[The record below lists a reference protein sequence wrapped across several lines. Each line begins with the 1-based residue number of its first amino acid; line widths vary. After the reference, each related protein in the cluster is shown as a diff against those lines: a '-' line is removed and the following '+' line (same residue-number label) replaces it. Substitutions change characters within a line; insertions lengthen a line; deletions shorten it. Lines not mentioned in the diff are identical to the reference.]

1 MRRQNMELAQAI
13 RERRSVRK
21 YRPDPVPRETLE
33 HILELATWA
42 PSGMN
47 RQPWHFI
54 VVRGEKAEEL
64 RSIFSEAGEDMRP
77 RLEARFPDR
86 PKIVESTLEFFRTY
100 GGAQVFILA
109 YAGASTSSGWDTNS
123 TAVAVQNL
131 LLAAHEAGLG
141 ATWTDGI
148 MGKEASINEALGVT
162 DKKLVCV
169 VPVGYPDEVPRVP
182 PRREGR
188 IEWIGF

>member
-1 MRRQNMELAQAI
+1 VELSQAI
-13 RERRSVRK
+13 KERRSVRK
-21 YRPDPVPRETLE
+21 FRPDPVPREILE
-33 HILELATWA
+33 HVLELATWA

-54 VVRGEKAEEL
+54 VVKGDKAEEL
-64 RSIFSEAGEDMRP
+64 RGIFGEAGEDIRP

-86 PKIVESTLEFFRTY
+86 PKIVESTVNFFRTY
-100 GGAQVFILA
+100 GGAPVFILA
-109 YAGASTSSGWDTNS
+109 YAGASTASGWDTNS

-131 LLAAHEAGLG
+131 LLAIHEAGLG
-141 ATWTDGI
+141 GTWTDGI
-148 MGKEASINEALGVT
+148 MGKEASINKTVGVT

-169 VPVGYPDEVPRVP
+169 IPVGYPNEAPRVP
-182 PRREGR
+182 PRQEGR